1 MSFERRRNRLKIGII
16 RWRSQ
21 RDLIWI
27 ADFARIVSSQKTKT
41 TCFYFRR
48 SSSDASFLS
57 ISARISRRNWL
68 TSPSAVFL
76 TLFFLKPTLI
86 SFFSSWYFDISARM
100 FSNSSSEILSSAKA
114 FEILSLRLLIFESQ
128 IETVFSC
135 FVTLREAFFPASPV
149 ITLKTPQ
156 IRPRPPSDAA
166 RGRPTPEKAVPTPDP
181 LRQNERVPDNVL
193 VLDNKL

>member
-1 MSFERRRNRLKIGII
+1 MI
-16 RWRSQ
+16 
-21 RDLIWI
+21 
-27 ADFARIVSSQKTKT
+27 
-41 TCFYFRR
+41 
-48 SSSDASFLS
+48 
-57 ISARISRRNWL
+57 
-68 TSPSAVFL
+68 
-76 TLFFLKPTLI
+76 
-86 SFFSSWYFDISARM
+86 FDISARM

-114 FEILSLRLLIFESQ
+114 FEILSLRLLIFGSQ

-135 FVTLREAFFPASPV
+135 FVTFRETFFPASPV

-166 RGRPTPEKAVPTPDP
+166 RGRPTPENAVPTPDP